1 MKAVFRVD
9 SSAQMGIGH
18 LMRCLTLADS
28 LRGKGAEVAFICRRL
43 AGSASELV
51 EQRGHT
57 VYQLP
62 LPESGAPPAASGLSH
77 AGFLGVGPE
86 RDAAETLAVLQGIQ
100 PIDWLII
107 DHYAIDA
114 RWEREMRRCA
124 GRIMVIDDLADRT
137 HDCDLLLDQN
147 LFHDMETRYDGL
159 VPETC
164 RLFLG
169 PRHALLRPEFYEARR
184 HLRERDGT
192 VRRIL
197 VFFGGSD
204 STNET
209 SKALEAIHLLNRD
222 DLEVDVVVGT
232 ANQRKKEIQRLSASM
247 VNTNYHCQIDNM
259 AELMAKA
266 DLAIGAGGSTTWE
279 RCSLALP
286 SITLVIAENQ
296 RESTS
301 AVAAAGATLDM
312 GYCGEVHVE
321 TLANAVRTLLG
332 SASLLRDMSL
342 NAFRIMESEKTSP
355 WGATLIDAIMRDEY
369 A

>member
-9 SSAQMGIGH
+9 SSVQMGIGH

-28 LRGKGAEVAFICRRL
+28 LCGKGAEVAFVCRRL
-43 AGSASELV
+43 VGSASELV
-51 EQRGHT
+51 EQRGHA
-57 VYQLP
+57 VYRLP
-62 LPESGAPPAASGLSH
+62 VPESGAPPAASGLSH

-137 HDCDLLLDQN
+137 HDCDILLDQN
-147 LFHDMETRYDGL
+147 LSHDMEARYEGL

-164 RLFLG
+164 QLFLG
-169 PRHALLRPEFYEARR
+169 PRHALLRLEFYEARR

-204 STNET
+204 PTNET
-209 SKALEAIHLLNRD
+209 VKALEAIRLLRRS
-222 DLEVDVVVGT
+222 DLDVDVVVGA
-232 ANQRKKEIQRLSASM
+232 ANPHKLDIEQECAGM
-247 VNTNYHCQIDNM
+247 PHATYHCQVENM

-266 DLAIGAGGSTTWE
+266 DLSIGAGGSATWE
-279 RCSLALP
+279 RCFLGLP
-286 SITLVIAENQ
+286 SITVVIAENQ

-301 AVAAAGATLDM
+301 MVAAVGATLDI
-312 GYCGEVHVE
+312 GCCGEVHVE
-321 TLANAVRTLLG
+321 TLANAVRTFLG
-332 SASLLRDMSL
+332 SASLLRGMSL
-342 NAFRIMESEKTSP
+342 NAFRVMEGEKTSP
-355 WGATLIDAIMRDEY
+355 WGAALIDAIMRDEY